1 MYSNIKNSFF
11 SHPLRTTLSLK
22 VSDILVI
29 FIIFL
34 FSSGIIFNISGGTT
48 ISIFFLFCS
57 TFFLKKNF
65 DRKFIFLAFFFTL
78 FLIFKSLDLQN
89 YTPLTTFYS
98 IHTEIYNYFL
108 IIIILYILSN
118 KFLIIKIKPYIKLFY
133 LIYSISLVYTILIM
147 LNYPF
152 GEFYREKIN
161 VNYILSFPNSYIYF
175 SILFSSSTLFQM
187 VFNRKFNVVNVL
199 FFLLNVI
206 FVVFSN
212 YFLQTSIML
221 FIFSFV
227 LLSNKYFGFGL
238 PLTKIFL
245 LIIIAITFKD
255 FFIYLLEIFIN
266 LIRDNDA
273 LVLRLNDI
281 ILLLKGETGNSI
293 NLFIRLELSNE
304 SIQTFLSNFLF
315 GVNFNKYNVT
325 SINVGNHNEWFDHL
339 ARLGIFGSILFF
351 WLIATFI
358 KNSLIKNIHSIMQMN
373 FLMIILFSFL
383 VYGFLNPFLSF
394 QFIIQISFIILFFS
408 NNKFQLFTL

>member
-1 MYSNIKNSFF
+1 MYSNINNSFF
-11 SHPLRTTLSLK
+11 LHLLRTTLSLK

-29 FIIFL
+29 FVIFL
-34 FSSGIIFNISGGTT
+34 FGSGLIFNISGGTT

-57 TFFLKKNF
+57 TLFLKKFF
-65 DRKFIFLAFFFTL
+65 DRKLIFFAFFFTL

-89 YTPLTTFYS
+89 YTPLTSFYS
-98 IHTEIYNYFL
+98 IHTEIYNYFQ
-108 IIIILYILSN
+108 IIIIFYILSN
-118 KFLIIKIKPYIKLFY
+118 KLLIIKIKPYIKLFS
-133 LIYSISLVYTILIM
+133 LIYSISIVYTLLIM

-175 SILFSSSTLFQM
+175 SILLSSSTLFQM

-212 YFLQTSIML
+212 YFLQISIML

-238 PLTKIFL
+238 PLMKIFF

-255 FFIYLLEIFIN
+255 FFIYLLEIFIY

-351 WLIATFI
+351 GLIATFI

-394 QFIIQISFIILFFS
+394 QFIIQISFVILFFS